1 MDIFEIEQKETVARE
16 EAAKKHMDAKKAA
29 EAGAA
34 APPAAE
40 PAPAA
45 AAPAAA
51 AGGIGDDTMAKLKQ
65 LGELHESG
73 VLTDEEFAAE
83 KAKLLG

>member
-1 MDIFEIEQKETVARE
+1 M
-16 EAAKKHMDAKKAA
+16 AAKKHMDAKKAA